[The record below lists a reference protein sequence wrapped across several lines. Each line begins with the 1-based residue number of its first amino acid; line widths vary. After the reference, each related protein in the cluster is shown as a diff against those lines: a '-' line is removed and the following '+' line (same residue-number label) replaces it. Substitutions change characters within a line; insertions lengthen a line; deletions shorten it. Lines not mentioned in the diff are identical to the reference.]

1 MKKTLLL
8 SAVVLS
14 FGLMIQGCSKKE
26 EHKEQTTPQKK
37 EQTINTNLYTLQD
50 TNGTKYIL
58 EKTPDGFVLKNNPS
72 TLLILDIFA
81 TWCPPC
87 QAEATH
93 LSSLAKKYEKDI
105 LVLGV
110 TIEDGVANKTLEM
123 FHNKFHTTYPLVNS
137 AENRR
142 LINTI
147 AQQLQLGNNF
157 GIPLLVLYKD
167 GKKINYFQG
176 ATEEEFIESDIKNA
190 LGVK

>member
-8 SAVVLS
+8 SVLLS
-14 FGLMIQGCSKKE
+14 LGLMIQGCSKKE
-26 EHKEQTTPQKK
+26 EHKEQTTSQKK
-37 EQTINTNLYTLQD
+37 EQSINTNLYTLQD

-58 EKTPDGFVLKNNPS
+58 EKTPEGFVLKNSPS
-72 TLLILDIFA
+72 TLIILDIFA

-93 LSSLAKKYEKDI
+93 LSSLKKKYEKDI

-110 TIEDGVANKTLEM
+110 TIEDGIENETLEM
-123 FHNKFHTTYPLVNS
+123 FQNRFHATYPLVNS
-137 AENRR
+137 TEKRR